1 MKNQK
6 SAPPIKHRG
15 PMGHGPN
22 AVMQRGEKAKDFKGT
37 IRKLIKY
44 IGKYHLALIVVFLFA
59 IASTVFAIIGP
70 KVLGNATN
78 EIFSGLMNQIS
89 GTGEGI
95 DFSKIAGTLLTLVAL
110 YVMSALFSYI
120 QGWIMSGIS
129 MKVTYR
135 MRKEIEAKI
144 QNLPLG
150 YYDT

>member
-1 MKNQK
+1 MKDQK
-6 SAPPIKHRG
+6 SAPPMKNHG

-78 EIFSGLMNQIS
+78 EIFSGLMNQIA

-95 DFSKIAGTLLTLVAL
+95 DFPKIAGTLLTLVAL
-110 YVMSALFSYI
+110 
-120 QGWIMSGIS
+120 
-129 MKVTYR
+129 
-135 MRKEIEAKI
+135 
-144 QNLPLG
+144 
-150 YYDT
+150 